1 MQIVGYIF
9 VILLQILQNASI
21 RQPFF
26 LWKLMFKIWT
36 QGCSFLL
43 LYLKLVLFT
52 KTYFSHIL
60 LIILDLIGHFDT
72 KEP

>member
-26 LWKLMFKIWT
+26 LCKLMFKIWT
-36 QGCSFLL
+36 QGCFLL
-43 LYLKLVLFT
+43 LYVKLVLFT
-52 KTYFSHIL
+52 KIYFSHIL